1 MLLNKLCHLDTLRM
15 KGPWFC
21 CPACRAT
28 VTWSLGS
35 GAGQHP
41 RRGGHEYVE
50 GVLSTIHSSPWL
62 CSCPLLHLLLL
73 LPTTAGFLLSP
84 RLGASDTNVVFL
96 PGHLQKH
103 VGGKLDCEAES
114 RKYDLLEWFD
124 GESHAFWKL
133 QEVCRGSREL
143 CSNGLWCELPEPT
156 GEASNSWASPLS
168 VQMRTLRP
176 RKVSSLLRDCK
187 ARWHLRQDHDS
198 IICHCEAPHFQR
210 RGIDQRGLKGHFISM
225 SG

>member
-21 CPACRAT
+21 CPACRAA
-28 VTWSLGS
+28 VTWSLGP

-62 CSCPLLHLLLL
+62 CSCLLLHLLLL
-73 LPTTAGFLLSP
+73 LPTTAGFLCPQGLEPQTPMWSSC
-84 RLGASDTNVVFL
+84 RAICKSMW
-96 PGHLQKH
+96 
-103 VGGKLDCEAES
+103 EAES

-124 GESHAFWKL
+124 GKSRAFWKL

-143 CSNGLWCELPEPT
+143 CSNGLWCELPEPA

-198 IICHCEAPHFQR
+198 IICHCETPPHFQR
-210 RGIDQRGLKGHFISM
+210 RGIDQRGSKGHFISM